1 VIVLED
7 LQEQDSPAGILA
19 RACSTLE
26 ELYEHLDILLINE
39 PSHPHYI
46 ELLLLKTDIE
56 RTL

>member
-1 VIVLED
+1 MTLFED
-7 LQEQDSPAGILA
+7 LCEQPDPIGVLA

-39 PSHPHYI
+39 PNHPHYI
-46 ELLLLKTDIE
+46 ELLMLKTDIE